1 MYFFKCLKHFI
12 FKYFIRVYHQYIVQ
26 RPLQV
31 YDYKHLVVFQG
42 PMQMGGGPPPGNGP
56 QGPPGGPPHGH
67 MPPHHGMMPGGP
79 HGSPQYGHAPPG
91 GAPAPPSAQPA
102 PSPQPTSAQHPPSA
116 QTPPHGQAPP
126 PATSAVNGAPP
137 SSSPMQGSIPA
148 PGPDN
153 LIALQRAID
162 CMEEKGLQEDPRYSQ
177 LLALRARS
185 NPQDPSK
192 GLFSNN
198 QLCQLKAQITAYR
211 SLARNQPLTQQLALI
226 AAGKRDGSSE
236 SPTPPTQPPYEGQ
249 GQPPMPGLAGKVG
262 GAGQGDLAR
271 GGGGAPPTP
280 LPMTGQMAPPT
291 QLTPPL
297 VNAVSFIV
305 SFVLR
310 CC

>member
-1 MYFFKCLKHFI
+1 
-12 FKYFIRVYHQYIVQ
+12 
-26 RPLQV
+26 
-31 YDYKHLVVFQG
+31 
-42 PMQMGGGPPPGNGP
+42 MGGGPPPGNGP
-56 QGPPGGPPHGH
+56 QGPGGAGPHGHGPGMGPGGAGGH
-67 MPPHHGMMPGGP
+67 MPPHHAMMPGGP
-79 HGSPQYGHAPPG
+79 HPSPQYGHPPG
-91 GAPAPPSAQPA
+91 GAPAQPA
-102 PSPQPTSAQHPPSA
+102 PSPQPSSAQHPPSA

-126 PATSAVNGAPP
+126 PPTSSANGGPP

-211 SLARNQPLTQQLALI
+211 SLARNQPLTQQIAMI
-226 AAGKRDGSSE
+226 AAGKRDGPSD
-236 SPTPPTQPPYEGQ
+236 SPTPPAQPPYEGQ
-249 GQPPMPGLAGKVG
+249 GQPPMPGGPGGKLG
-262 GAGQGDLAR
+262 GAGQNDPAR

-297 VNAVSFIV
+297 VNPVSYFKIT
-305 SFVLR
+305 SNLENTGEAIKAINNY
-310 CC
+310 

>member
-1 MYFFKCLKHFI
+1 
-12 FKYFIRVYHQYIVQ
+12 
-26 RPLQV
+26 
-31 YDYKHLVVFQG
+31 
-42 PMQMGGGPPPGNGP
+42 MQMGGGPPPGNGP
-56 QGPPGGPPHGH
+56 QGPSHGHPQGAPGH
-67 MPPHHGMMPGGP
+67 MPPHHGMMAQGP
-79 HGSPQYGHAPPG
+79 HGAPQYGHPPG
-91 GAPAPPSAQPA
+91 GTPAPPSAQPA

-126 PATSAVNGAPP
+126 PTSSANGAPP

-211 SLARNQPLTQQLALI
+211 SLARNQPLTQQIALI
-226 AAGKRDGSSE
+226 AAGKRDGPSD
-236 SPTPPTQPPYEGQ
+236 SPTPAAQPQYEGQ
-249 GQPPMPGLAGKVG
+249 GQPPMPGQGPAGGKVG
-262 GAGQGDLAR
+262 GAGQGEPSR

-297 VNAVSFIV
+297 VNPVSLSRFG
-305 SFVLR
+305 FR
-310 CC
+310 WY